1 MKITETLKVSER
13 TTEFKFDNGA
23 WASVY
28 IDTEDGDGSWEYQSD
43 EDDEETY
50 SEGGLWFE
58 GKELVDYDGCYELPQ
73 EVAMAVK
80 ELGYDVTD
88 LED

>member
-1 MKITETLKVSER
+1 MKITETIKVSER
-13 TTEFKFDNGA
+13 TKEFKFDNGA

-50 SEGGLWFE
+50 SDGGLWFE
-58 GKELVDYDGCYELPQ
+58 EKKVVDYDGIYELPE
-73 EVAMAVK
+73 EVKLAIRDM
-80 ELGYDVTD
+80 GYEIE
-88 LED
+88 ED